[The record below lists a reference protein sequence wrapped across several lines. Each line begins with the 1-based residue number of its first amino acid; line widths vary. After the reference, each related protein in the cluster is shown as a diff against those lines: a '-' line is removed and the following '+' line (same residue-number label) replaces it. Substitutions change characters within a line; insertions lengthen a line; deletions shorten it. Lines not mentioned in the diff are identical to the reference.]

1 MVLQLA
7 RGAVDVLAVDD
18 VAAGCVDLADQREP
32 VLCEERGE
40 ERRVRA
46 PRQSDRLDAVEALGF
61 DPGEESIPLA
71 GVCSLVDAPQR
82 LSDLEG
88 GHAAR
93 SRAVLALLCN
103 RVTALGVVLAWHEPG
118 I

>member
-1 MVLQLA
+1 MILQLA

-32 VLCEERGE
+32 VLRQERGE
-40 ERRVRA
+40 ERWVRA

-82 LSDLEG
+82 LSDLQG
-88 GHAAR
+88 GHAR
-93 SRAVLALLCN
+93 LVS
-103 RVTALGVVLAWHEPG
+103 G
-118 I
+118 